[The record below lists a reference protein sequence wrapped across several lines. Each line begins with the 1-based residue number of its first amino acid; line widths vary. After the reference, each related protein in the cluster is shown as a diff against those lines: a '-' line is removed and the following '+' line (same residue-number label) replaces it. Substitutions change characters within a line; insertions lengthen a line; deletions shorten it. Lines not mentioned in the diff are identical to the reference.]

1 MPHKTKDYFAILMYI
16 HNTNLHAFVILMYI
30 HNTNLHAFMIL
41 MYIHNNY
48 VPIPSED
55 LPSRK
60 LYVHL
65 INSVRLQYKC
75 TKKFHLFT

>member
-1 MPHKTKDYFAILMYI
+1 MIGGGVRVEALGAHAPQTKDYFAILMYI

-30 HNTNLHAFMIL
+30 HN
-41 MYIHNNY
+41 NY

-60 LYVHL
+60 LYVH
-65 INSVRLQYKC
+65 
-75 TKKFHLFT
+75 